1 MRVWDPGWKKFGSGI
16 RDGKNSDPGWE
27 KIGSGIEKNSDPD
40 PQHCLYF
47 PAGAVQLP
55 HGALHGHGG
64 PHEEGGDGCLYAG
77 L

>member
-1 MRVWDPGWKKFGSGI
+1 ME
-16 RDGKNSDPGWE
+16 KNSDPGSATLL
-27 KIGSGIEKNSDPD
+27 I
-40 PQHCLYF
+40 F

-64 PHEEGGDGCLYAG
+64 PHEEGGDGCLHAG